1 MQMKRCGTS
10 RLITVLLAAGVA
22 MSHFAAGEAPNGTD
36 KALFNGKDLTGWEG
50 DTSYWSVEDSVITG
64 RSTAEKPLK
73 QNTFLV
79 WKGGKPADFELR
91 VSYKI
96 NNGNS
101 GIQYRSKEL
110 GDHVVAGYQAD
121 IVADD
126 PDKYSGILYDEK
138 GRGILAQRGQKVVI
152 DEAGKKNVAGAVG
165 ESSEIVKAI
174 KKSDWN
180 EYVITARGNHITQSI
195 NGVTTV
201 DVTDNDKAKAAREG
215 VIALQIHT
223 GAPMTVQFKDITLK
237 ELKQ

>member
-1 MQMKRCGTS
+1 MQRKRRGIAG
-10 RLITVLLAAGVA
+10 LIIVLLAAGLA
-22 MSHFAAGEAPNGTD
+22 LSQTSAADAPGGAAT
-36 KALFNGKDLTGWEG
+36 ALFNDKDLDGWEG
-50 DTSYWSVEDSVITG
+50 DSDYWSVEDGVITG

-73 QNTFLV
+73 ANTFLV
-79 WKGGKPADFELR
+79 WKGGTPGNFELR

-96 NNGNS
+96 SNGNS
-101 GIQYRSKEL
+101 GIQYRSREL

-121 IVADD
+121 IVGDE

-174 KKSDWN
+174 KKGDWN

-201 DVTDNDKAKAAREG
+201 DVTDNDKAKAARDG

-223 GAPMTVQFKDITLK
+223 GPPMTVQFKDITLK
-237 ELKQ
+237 ELK